1 MVMVIL
7 QAMAV
12 VTVIRQIIMEDLWEV
27 EWELEVL

>member
-7 QAMAV
+7 LVMAMA
-12 VTVIRQIIMEDLWEV
+12 TVIHQIITEDLWEV